1 MSCMWWSYEEAA
13 EAKERVQR
21 EIEKRVK
28 RGERFEALMPV
39 AGKKHLCTTFW
50 GKAWC
55 NHLESYQEFESRLP
69 RGRSYLRQGSVYN
82 LNIEPGKITAMV
94 AGAELYHTQIFIHSL
109 KVSKWQDIVEK
120 CEGQVDSMLDVLAG
134 KLGNGVMSVFCDL
147 ENGLFPKTKEIR
159 FDCSCPDHADMCKHV
174 SAVLHGVG
182 VLLDASPELIF
193 TLRDVNSAD
202 LLSKAKDA
210 AVSELSAM
218 GGELAEADLSAIFG
232 IEIGEMDQPVK
243 KSSEQ

>member
-1 MSCMWWSYEEAA
+1 
-13 EAKERVQR
+13 
-21 EIEKRVK
+21 
-28 RGERFEALMPV
+28 
-39 AGKKHLCTTFW
+39 
-50 GKAWC
+50 
-55 NHLESYQEFESRLP
+55 
-69 RGRSYLRQGSVYN
+69 
-82 LNIEPGKITAMV
+82 
-94 AGAELYHTQIFIHSL
+94 
-109 KVSKWQDIVEK
+109 
-120 CEGQVDSMLDVLAG
+120 MLDVLAG

-193 TLRDVNSAD
+193 TLRDVNGAD